1 MHDPRKPHVIA
12 AKRIFRY
19 LKGTLDYGLLF
30 HNGTNGEG
38 CALVGY
44 SDSDWCGDIT
54 DRRSTSDYVFK
65 VNNAAISWCT
75 KKQLV
80 TALSS
85 YEAEYIEG
93 TFATCQAMWLN
104 SVMKERQKMKMLSS
118 LKFILTILSIVVLL
132 SNLSQAQGLL
142 FLFFYTHL
150 KKKSSL
156 RGDLLAGSR
165 PPAPIQIGEEYHISF
180 KRSQNSSS
188 FPKRASFPS
197 DFLFGVGS
205 SSLQIEGDSLEG
217 GGGKGVWE
225 DIVERHKER
234 FVDADKV
241 STMIEHYKRYKED
254 VKHLKYLG
262 VNSYGMSISWSR
274 ILPDGT
280 LKGGINKE
288 GINFYN
294 NLINEL
300 LANGIE
306 PFVTIVH
313 FDYPVAIQQKIG
325 GFLNHTI
332 VKYYKDYCNLLFKT
346 YGDRVKHWTTTNE
359 PQVVAI
365 YKYMH
370 GYDNDAAEPCQDT
383 KICSQAYTV
392 LHNFLICHATATH
405 LYRQKFQETQR
416 GDIGIVIS
424 YQGFVPYSSNPQDV
438 AAAQR
443 LIDFWLG
450 WILEPLF
457 YGDYP
462 QIMRK
467 LVGHRLPKFT
477 KKEKHMIKGSADF
490 IGINYYTSQFARY
503 EPNRTKINGL
513 DNFDALATTSEEFNI
528 EGEPLGHKDQYSGRY
543 VYPKGLYD
551 VLIFI
556 KEKYKNPN
564 IYITENGTPSSNNP
578 NPLKDEHRIAYIT
591 EHINATKAAIDN
603 GVKVRGYF
611 VWTAFDT
618 FEFEA
623 GYSGHW
629 GLYHIDFNNSLKRI
643 PKASAEW
650 YRNFLKSNGGHYNT
664 IELGFNQK
672 GCHLSKT

>member
-1 MHDPRKPHVIA
+1 MEFLKVNNGVVVYQQTYIGELLEKFEMNGCNSFSNPSETNSKLDECSNEEKVDSTMFRQMVGLLRYACNSRPDICYSVSVINKFMHDLRKPHVIA
-12 AKRIFRY
+12 AKRILSISKTLWIMACFF
-19 LKGTLDYGLLF
+19 LMVQMEKG
-30 HNGTNGEG
+30 
-38 CALVGY
+38 VP
-44 SDSDWCGDIT
+44 W
-54 DRRSTSDYVFK
+54 
-65 VNNAAISWCT
+65 
-75 KKQLV
+75 
-80 TALSS
+80 
-85 YEAEYIEG
+85 
-93 TFATCQAMWLN
+93 
-104 SVMKERQKMKMLSS
+104 RQKMKMLSS
-118 LKFILTILSIVVLL
+118 LKFILTILSIIVLL

-142 FLFFYTHL
+142 LLFFYTHH

-165 PPAPIQIGEEYHISF
+165 PPAPIQRGVEYHISF
-180 KRSQNSSS
+180 KRSLNSSS

-262 VNSYGMSISWSR
+262 VNSYRMSISWSR

-288 GINFYN
+288 GIKFYN

-332 VKYYKDYCNLLFKT
+332 VKYYKDYCKLLFKT

-405 LYRQKFQETQR
+405 LYRQQFQETQR

-424 YQGFVPYSSNPQDV
+424 YQGFVPYSSKPEDV

-443 LIDFWLG
+443 LMDFWLG

-467 LVGHRLPKFT
+467 LVGNRLPKFT

-503 EPNRTKINGL
+503 EPNRTNINGL

-528 EGEPLGHKDQYSGRY
+528 EGKPLGHKDQYSGRY

-556 KEKYKNPN
+556 KEKYQNPN

-578 NPLKDEHRIAYIT
+578 NPLIDDHRIAYIT

-629 GLYHIDFNNSLKRI
+629 GLYHVDFNNSLKRI
-643 PKASAEW
+643 PKASAKW
-650 YRNFLKSNGGHYNT
+650 YRNFLKSNGGH
-664 IELGFNQK
+664 
-672 GCHLSKT
+672 